1 MDKKLHQQASEILAK
16 VLELPKN
23 KALEYI
29 KDACRNNEF
38 LYNEVIGLY
47 NEFTEVNINTNN
59 TVKKKEVKQHF
70 IFTNKQADK
79 SSFINTLRVRL
90 FTKKRSRLLLICTV
104 LICLLGLGYSLRQ
117 EVYSTIIASEL
128 EEKIA
133 QNETTAVILND
144 WVSTEK
150 DKLERFAKTEII
162 RNLGK
167 KLEQLEKK
175 NLSIKEYNKVVIPL
189 SDQILRIQDVYQM
202 EAIGIISKNT
212 PKVLLNSYHAK
223 QGFASDFNFEQLG
236 DAFYTPHIKAKSGET
251 IFIPPI
257 HNSESLFSKTILYKD
272 ADCIFLT
279 PITDTN
285 GNVLCILY
293 SATFAKGKFSKLFIP
308 SQHGHSSETYA
319 IDNDFQMISKTRFND
334 QLKNTILIPNTPD
347 ATSIFYINIKN
358 PGENIMAGNTP
369 ALPTSEWPLTES
381 AKAIKRH
388 LDQPSS
394 YKNSGVIDHVYKNYQ
409 GVAVIGAW
417 KWLDNLGF
425 GIISEEYAEDSLDI
439 IPKLDLLFIIL
450 YIIIAGLLFVLYNS
464 NITLLRYNKK
474 INQLHQLGQY
484 KLLDKIGE
492 GGFGEVY
499 KAEHVLLKMPVAI
512 KLLKKEISND
522 DSIMR
527 FEKEVKITSS
537 LKHPNT
543 IKVYDF
549 GRSPEG
555 NFYYVM
561 EYIKGITL
569 SKALEIQQPFP
580 LERVIHVLLQVCYS
594 LQEAHKNN
602 LVHRDLKPLNI
613 LLSQQGGAY
622 DQVKLLDFGLVK
634 NLENQDEEVTQ
645 MHKIGGTPMFMA
657 PERLR
662 DPLNSDTK
670 VDIYALGALGLYM
683 LSGKF
688 LVELISQKVMSGEE
702 TIQGNFRD
710 MLIDRNDVP
719 DDLKE
724 ILLKCIRFDPSKRL
738 QTVDTLIAVLEVQ
751 NKLHPW
757 NREDAKAWWKTYD
770 VY

>member
-16 VLELPKN
+16 VLELPKDN
-23 KALEYI
+23 ALEFI
-29 KDACRNNEF
+29 KEACGTNEL
-38 LYNEVIGLY
+38 LYNEVISLY
-47 NEFTEVNINTNN
+47 NEFTEINIVADNT
-59 TVKKKEVKQHF
+59 KKEKTKEHF
-70 IFTNKQADK
+70 FLTNKQEDK
-79 SSFINTLRVRL
+79 SNFINKLRVRL
-90 FTKKRSRLLLICTV
+90 FTKKRSRLLLITTA
-104 LICLLGLGYSLRQ
+104 LICLLGLGYYLRQ
-117 EVYSTIIASEL
+117 EVYTTIVTSEL

-133 QNETTAVILND
+133 ENKTTAVIIKD

-150 DKLERFAKTEII
+150 DKLQRFAKTDII
-162 RNLGK
+162 INLGK
-167 KLEQLEKK
+167 SLIELEKK
-175 NLSIKEYNKVVIPL
+175 NLSLEEYNREVVPL
-189 SDQILRIQDVYQM
+189 SDQMLKIQKVYQM
-202 EAIGIISKNT
+202 EAIGIMSKNT
-212 PKVLLNSYHAK
+212 PMVLLNSYHAK
-223 QGFASDFNFEQLG
+223 IGLASDFNFEQLG
-236 DAFYTPHIKAKSGET
+236 NAFYTPHVKARNGET
-251 IFIPPI
+251 LFIPPI

-272 ADCIFLT
+272 ADCVFLT
-279 PITDTN
+279 PIKDTK
-285 GNVLCILY
+285 GNILCILY

-319 IDNDFQMISKTRFND
+319 IDTDFQMISKTRFND
-334 QLKNTILIPNTPD
+334 VLKSTVLIPNTPD
-347 ATSIFYINIKN
+347 ATSIFYININN
-358 PGENIMAGNTP
+358 PGENVMTGKTP
-369 ALPTSEWPLTES
+369 ALNPSEWPLTES
-381 AKAIKRH
+381 AQAIKQY

-394 YKNSGVIDHVYKNYQ
+394 FQNFGAISHVYKNYQ
-409 GVAVIGAW
+409 GVEVIGAW
-417 KWLDNLGF
+417 KWMDDLGF

-439 IPKLDLLFIIL
+439 IPKLDFLFIIL
-450 YIIIAGLLFVLYNS
+450 YIIITGLLFVLYNS

-549 GRSPEG
+549 GRSPDG

-569 SKALEIQQPFP
+569 SRALEIQQPFP
-580 LERVIHVLLQVCYS
+580 LGRVIHVLLQVCYS
-594 LQEAHKNN
+594 LQEAHTNH

-634 NLENQDEEVTQ
+634 NLESQDEEVTQ

-710 MLIDRNDVP
+710 MLIDRDDVP
-719 DDLKE
+719 HGLKE

-738 QTVDTLIAVLEVQ
+738 QTVDTLITVLEVQ

-757 NREDAKAWWKTYD
+757 SREDAKDWWKTYD